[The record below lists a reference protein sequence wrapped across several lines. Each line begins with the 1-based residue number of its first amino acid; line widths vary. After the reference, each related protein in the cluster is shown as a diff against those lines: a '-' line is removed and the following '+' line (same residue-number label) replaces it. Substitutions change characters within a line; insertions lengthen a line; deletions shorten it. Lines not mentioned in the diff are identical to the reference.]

1 LLLLDVRA
9 GLTGGARTTAS
20 TVDLHRF
27 VLALAA
33 AVVTGSW
40 DSSVR
45 LWDPRKP
52 GAEAMKLA
60 APAKVLTMALLED
73 KSMLIAG
80 TADRHIQFFDLRAG
94 TAAKKRESTLK
105 HQTRFIRAFPD
116 ESGYIIGSIEGRC
129 GVEFVEDGEHASKK
143 YAFKCHRT
151 PDPAHPGEDRIFP
164 VNACA
169 FHPAYG
175 TFATGGGDGTV
186 LMWDYKAKKRLC
198 RVRECET
205 SVSSLAFNRCGNSG
219 QDWLQAW

>member
-1 LLLLDVRA
+1 
-9 GLTGGARTTAS
+9 
-20 TVDLHRF
+20 
-27 VLALAA
+27 
-33 AVVTGSW
+33 
-40 DSSVR
+40 
-45 LWDPRKP
+45 
-52 GAEAMKLA
+52 MKLA
-60 APAKVLTMALLED
+60 APAKVLTMALLEG
-73 KSMLIAG
+73 KSVLIAG

-94 TAAKKRESTLK
+94 TATKKRESTLK

-116 ESGYIIGSIEGRC
+116 EAGYIIGSIEGRC

-169 FHPAYG
+169 FHPVYG

-205 SVSSLAFNRCGNSG
+205 SVSSLAFNRCGISG
-219 QDWLQAW
+219 REWIAERRGLIRPAFRWWRRRASDRHHRASQTSCESPRSPMWLFFPLQRR